1 LLDGR
6 PGPPIFATLPGI
18 PTLLA
23 DSGHNLGD
31 VLSLSL
37 AWGAA
42 VLSRRHTTIQIEL
55 ADTDEACVPTREHV
69 V

>member
-1 LLDGR
+1 MV
-6 PGPPIFATLPGI
+6 
-18 PTLLA
+18 LA

-42 VLSRRHTTIQIEL
+42 VLT
-55 ADTDEACVPTREHV
+55 PEHIV
-69 V
+69 

>member
-1 LLDGR
+1 V
-6 PGPPIFATLPGI
+6 
-18 PTLLA
+18 LA

-37 AWGAA
+37 ACGAA
-42 VLSRRHTTIQIEL
+42 VLSRRRYTTIQIEL
-55 ADTDEACVPTREHV
+55 TDIDEACVLTPEHV

>member
-1 LLDGR
+1 MVDWDHRL
-6 PGPPIFATLPGI
+6 FATLPDI

-37 AWGAA
+37 AGGAA
-42 VLSRRHTTIQIEL
+42 VLSRRRHTTIQIEL
-55 ADTDEACVPTREHV
+55 ADIRPAC
-69 V
+69 